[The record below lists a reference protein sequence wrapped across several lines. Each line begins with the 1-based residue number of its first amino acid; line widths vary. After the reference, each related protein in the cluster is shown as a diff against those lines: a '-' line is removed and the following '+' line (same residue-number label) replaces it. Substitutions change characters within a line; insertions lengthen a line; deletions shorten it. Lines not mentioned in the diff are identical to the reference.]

1 MKKKMELYLTK
12 NFEVAGSET
21 LKVYLKHGG
30 YKAAKKA
37 LKMKPEKIT
46 EEVKKSGLRGR
57 GGAGFPT
64 GLKWTF
70 MPKGNEKPKYIGCNC
85 DESEPGTFKDRQ
97 IIENEPHQLIEGLLI
112 AAYAMGIKACYIY
125 IRGEYTTQAEILQ
138 KAVDEAYKKKYLG
151 KKIFNSGFSCD
162 IYVHR
167 GAGAYICGEET
178 GLMESVEGKKGQ
190 PRKKPP
196 FPAGYGFWGNPTT
209 INNVETFCH
218 VPHIINKGADWFKK
232 IGTEKSTGNTI
243 FGISG
248 HVKKPG
254 TYELPMG
261 YNLKDLIFNVA
272 GGIRND
278 NELKAVIPGGSSTK
292 VLPASMVDVKM
303 DHDSLMQAGTS
314 LGTGAIIVM
323 DNTACMVRAGIGLSH
338 FYRHESC
345 GQCTNC
351 REGTAWLHQI
361 LVGIENGRGKM
372 EDIDLLEEISGNMEA
387 NTICALSD
395 AAAWPV
401 QGLIKHFRSEFEDHI
416 KSGKC
421 TCPESFEI

>member
-1 MKKKMELYLTK
+1 MELYLTK
-12 NFEVAGSET
+12 NFKKPKSQT
-21 LKVYLKHGG
+21 LDTYLKNGG
-30 YKAAKKA
+30 YKAAQKA
-37 LKMKPEKIT
+37 LKKMKPLEII

-64 GLKWTF
+64 GLKWSF
-70 MPKGNEKPKYIGCNC
+70 MPQGNKTPKYIGCNA

-97 IIENEPHQLIEGLLI
+97 ILESEPHQLIEGLVI
-112 AAYAMGIKACYIY
+112 GAYAMGVKACYIY
-125 IRGEYTTQAEILQ
+125 IRGEYVEQARTLQ
-138 KAVDEAYKKKYLG
+138 KAIDEAYKKNYLG
-151 KKIFNSGFSCD
+151 ENIFKSGFECD

-196 FPAGYGFWGNPTT
+196 FPAGFGLWGYPTT
-209 INNVETFCH
+209 INNVETFAH
-218 VPHIINKGADWFKK
+218 VPHIINNGANWFKK
-232 IGTEKSTGNTI
+232 IGTEKSAGNTI

-261 YNLKDLIFNVA
+261 YNLKDLIYKVA

-292 VLPASMVDVKM
+292 VLPADMVDVKM
-303 DHDSLMQAGTS
+303 DHDSLMQAGSS
-314 LGTGAIIVM
+314 LGTSSIIVM
-323 DNTACMVRAGIGLSH
+323 DNTTCMVRVGIVLSH

-361 LVGIENGRGKM
+361 LLGIEKGEGKM
-372 EDIDLLEEISGNMEA
+372 EDIDLLLNIAARMEGS
-387 NTICALSD
+387 TICALSD

-401 QGLIKHFRSEFEDHI
+401 QGLVNHFRNEFETHI
-416 KSGKC
+416 KKGKC
-421 TCPESFEI
+421 PCPESFEV

>member
-1 MKKKMELYLTK
+1 MELYLTK
-12 NFEVAGSET
+12 NFNTLHSEA
-21 LKVYLKHGG
+21 LKVYQKNGG
-30 YKAAKKA
+30 YSAAKKA
-37 LKMKPEKIT
+37 LKNMKPEEVT
-46 EEVKKSGLRGR
+46 EEIKKSGLRGR

-70 MPKGNEKPKYIGCNC
+70 MPKGNEKPKYIGCNS

-97 IIENEPHQLIEGLLI
+97 ILENEPHQLIEGLVI
-112 AAYAMGIKACYIY
+112 GAYAMGVKVCYIY
-125 IRGEYTTQAEILQ
+125 IRGEYVKQAETLQ
-138 KAVDEAYKKKYLG
+138 KAVDEAYKENYLG
-151 KKIFNSGFSCD
+151 KNIFNSGFACD
-162 IYVHR
+162 IYVYR

-218 VPHIINKGADWFKK
+218 VPHIINNGADWFKK
-232 IGTEKSTGNTI
+232 IGTVKSTGNTI
-243 FGISG
+243 FGVSG

-261 YNLKDLIFNVA
+261 YNLKDLIYKIA
-272 GGIRND
+272 GGIQND
-278 NELKAVIPGGSSTK
+278 KELKAVIPGGSSTK
-292 VLPASMVDVKM
+292 VLPADMIDVNM
-303 DHDSLMQAGTS
+303 DHDSLMKAGSS
-314 LGTGAIIVM
+314 LGTGAVIVM
-323 DNTACMVRAGIGLSH
+323 DNTACMVRVGIILSH

-361 LVGIENGRGKM
+361 LVGIENGHGKM
-372 EDIDLLEEISGNMEA
+372 EDIDLLLDVAGNMEA

-401 QGLIKHFRSEFEDHI
+401 QGLIKHFRNEFEDHI

-421 TCPESFEI
+421 TCQDSFEI

>member
-1 MKKKMELYLTK
+1 MELYLTK
-12 NFEVAGSET
+12 NFKTRDSKT
-21 LKVYLKHGG
+21 LKVYLKNGG
-30 YKAAKKA
+30 YEASKKV
-37 LKMKPEKIT
+37 LKKMKPEEVT
-46 EEVKKSGLRGR
+46 EEIKKSGLRGR

-70 MPKGNEKPKYIGCNC
+70 MPKGNEKPKYIGCNS

-97 IIENEPHQLIEGLLI
+97 IIENEPHQLIEGLII
-112 AAYAMGIKACYIY
+112 ASYAMGIKACYIY
-125 IRGEYTTQAEILQ
+125 IRGEYTIQAEILQ
-138 KAVDEAYKKKYLG
+138 KAVDEAYKENYLG
-151 KKIFNSGFSCD
+151 KNIFNSDFNCD

-232 IGTEKSTGNTI
+232 IGTEKSAGNTI

-261 YNLKDLIFNVA
+261 YNLKDLIFKTA

-292 VLPASMVDVKM
+292 ILPAAMVDVKM

-314 LGTGAIIVM
+314 LGTGAVVVM
-323 DNTACMVRAGIGLSH
+323 DNTTCMVRVGIVLSH

-351 REGTAWLHQI
+351 REGTAWMHQI
-361 LVGIENGRGKM
+361 LIAIENGRGKM
-372 EDIDLLEEISGNMEA
+372 EDIDLLLDVAGNMEA

>member
-1 MKKKMELYLTK
+1 
-12 NFEVAGSET
+12 
-21 LKVYLKHGG
+21 
-30 YKAAKKA
+30 
-37 LKMKPEKIT
+37 
-46 EEVKKSGLRGR
+46 
-57 GGAGFPT
+57 
-64 GLKWTF
+64 
-70 MPKGNEKPKYIGCNC
+70 MPKGNEKPKYIGCNS

-97 IIENEPHQLIEGLLI
+97 IIENEPHQLIEGLII
-112 AAYAMGIKACYIY
+112 ASYAMGIKACYIY
-125 IRGEYTTQAEILQ
+125 IRGEYTIQAEILQ
-138 KAVDEAYKKKYLG
+138 KAVDEAYKENYLG
-151 KKIFNSGFSCD
+151 KNIFNSDFNCD

-232 IGTEKSTGNTI
+232 IGTEKSAGNTI

-261 YNLKDLIFNVA
+261 YNLKDLIFKTA

-292 VLPASMVDVKM
+292 ILPAAMVDVKM

-314 LGTGAIIVM
+314 LGTGAVVVM
-323 DNTACMVRAGIGLSH
+323 DNTTCMVRVGIVLSH

-351 REGTAWLHQI
+351 REGTAWMHQI
-361 LVGIENGRGKM
+361 LIAIENGRGKM
-372 EDIDLLEEISGNMEA
+372 EDIDLLLDVAGNMEA

>member
-1 MKKKMELYLTK
+1 MELYLTK
-12 NFEVAGSET
+12 NFKTT
-21 LKVYLKHGG
+21 LPTLDAYLRNGG
-30 YKAAKKA
+30 YKAAHKA
-37 LKMKPEKIT
+37 LKKMKPVEII

-64 GLKWTF
+64 GLKWSF
-70 MPKGNEKPKYIGCNC
+70 MPQGKKALKYIGCNS

-97 IIENEPHQLIEGLLI
+97 ILENEPHQLIEGLI
-112 AAYAMGIKACYIY
+112 IGAYAMGVKACYIY
-125 IRGEYTTQAEILQ
+125 IRGEYVEQAQTLQ
-138 KAVDEAYKKKYLG
+138 KAIDEAYKKNYLG
-151 KKIFNSGFSCD
+151 KNILKSEFDCD

-196 FPAGYGFWGNPTT
+196 FPAGFGLWGHPTT
-209 INNVETFCH
+209 INNVETFAQ
-218 VPHIINKGADWFKK
+218 VPHIINNGADWFKK
-232 IGTEKSTGNTI
+232 IGTEKSAGNTI

-261 YNLKDLIFNVA
+261 YNLKDLIYKVA

-278 NELKAVIPGGSSTK
+278 NDLKAVIPGGSSTK
-292 VLPASMVDVKM
+292 VLPADLVDVKM

-314 LGTGAIIVM
+314 LGTSSVIVM
-323 DNTACMVRAGIGLSH
+323 DSTTCMVRVGIVLSH

-361 LVGIENGRGKM
+361 LLGIEKGEGKM
-372 EDIDLLEEISGNMEA
+372 EDIDLLLNIAGRMEGS
-387 NTICALSD
+387 TICALSD

-401 QGLIKHFRSEFEDHI
+401 QGLVKHFRKEFETHI
-416 KSGKC
+416 KKGKC
-421 TCPESFEI
+421 PCPESFEV

>member
-1 MKKKMELYLTK
+1 MELYLTK
-12 NFEVAGSET
+12 NFKTRDSKT
-21 LKVYLKHGG
+21 LKVYLKNGG
-30 YKAAKKA
+30 YEASKKV
-37 LKMKPEKIT
+37 LKKMKPEEVT
-46 EEVKKSGLRGR
+46 EEIKKSGLRGR

-70 MPKGNEKPKYIGCNC
+70 MPKGNEKPKYIGCNS

-97 IIENEPHQLIEGLLI
+97 IIENEPHQLIEGLII
-112 AAYAMGIKACYIY
+112 ASYAMGIKACYIY
-125 IRGEYTTQAEILQ
+125 IRGEYTIQAEILQ
-138 KAVDEAYKKKYLG
+138 KAVDEAYKENYLG
-151 KKIFNSGFSCD
+151 KNIFNSDFNCD

-232 IGTEKSTGNTI
+232 IGTEKSAGNTI

-261 YNLKDLIFNVA
+261 YNLKDLIFKTA

-292 VLPASMVDVKM
+292 ILPAAMVDVKM

-314 LGTGAIIVM
+314 LGTGAVVVM
-323 DNTACMVRAGIGLSH
+323 DNTTCMVRVGIVLSH

-351 REGTAWLHQI
+351 REGTAWMHQI
-361 LVGIENGRGKM
+361 LIAIENGRGKM
-372 EDIDLLEEISGNMEA
+372 EDIDLLLDVAGNMEA

-401 QGLIKHFRSEFEDHI
+401 QGLIKHFRNEFEDHI

>member
-1 MKKKMELYLTK
+1 MKLYLTK
-12 NFEVAGSET
+12 NFKTPNSKT
-21 LKVYLKHGG
+21 LKVYLKNGG
-30 YKAAKKA
+30 YEAFKKA
-37 LKMKPEKIT
+37 LKKMKPEKIT
-46 EEVKKSGLRGR
+46 EEIKKSGLRGR
-57 GGAGFPT
+57 GGAGFPA

-70 MPKGNEKPKYIGCNC
+70 MPKGNEKPKYIGCNS

-97 IIENEPHQLIEGLLI
+97 IIENEPHQLIEGLI
-112 AAYAMGIKACYIY
+112 IGAYAMGVKVCYIY
-125 IRGEYTTQAEILQ
+125 IRGEYTIQAEILQ
-138 KAVDEAYKKKYLG
+138 KTIDEAYKENYLG
-151 KKIFNSGFSCD
+151 KNILKSGFNCD

-218 VPHIINKGADWFKK
+218 VPHIINNGANWFKK

-261 YNLKDLIFNVA
+261 YNLKDLIFKIA

-292 VLPASMVDVKM
+292 VLPAGMIDVKM

-314 LGTGAIIVM
+314 LGTGAVIVM
-323 DNTACMVRAGIGLSH
+323 DNTSCMVRVGIVLSH

-351 REGTAWLHQI
+351 REGTAWMHQI
-361 LVGIENGRGKM
+361 LVAIENGRGKM
-372 EDIDLLEEISGNMEA
+372 EDIDLLLDIAGNMEA

-401 QGLIKHFRSEFEDHI
+401 QGLIKHFRGEFKDHI

-421 TCPESFEI
+421 TCSESFEI

>member
-1 MKKKMELYLTK
+1 MELYLTK
-12 NFEVAGSET
+12 NFKTRDSKT
-21 LKVYLKHGG
+21 LKVYLKNGG
-30 YKAAKKA
+30 YEASKKV
-37 LKMKPEKIT
+37 LKKMKPEEVT
-46 EEVKKSGLRGR
+46 EEIKKSGLRGR

-70 MPKGNEKPKYIGCNC
+70 MPKGNEKPKYIGCNS

-97 IIENEPHQLIEGLLI
+97 IIENEPHQLIEGLII
-112 AAYAMGIKACYIY
+112 ASYAMGIKACYIY
-125 IRGEYTTQAEILQ
+125 IRGEYTIQAEILQ
-138 KAVDEAYKKKYLG
+138 KAVDEAYKENYLG
-151 KKIFNSGFSCD
+151 KNIFNSDFNCD

-232 IGTEKSTGNTI
+232 IGTEKSAGNTI

-261 YNLKDLIFNVA
+261 YNLKDLIFKTA

-292 VLPASMVDVKM
+292 ILPADMVDVKM
-303 DHDSLMQAGTS
+303 DHDSLMQADTS
-314 LGTGAIIVM
+314 LGTGAVVVM
-323 DNTACMVRAGIGLSH
+323 DNTTCMVRVGIVLSH

-351 REGTAWLHQI
+351 REGTAWMHQI
-361 LVGIENGRGKM
+361 LIAIENGRGKM
-372 EDIDLLEEISGNMEA
+372 EDIDLLLDVAGNMEA

>member
-1 MKKKMELYLTK
+1 MELYLTK
-12 NFEVAGSET
+12 NFKKPKSQT
-21 LKVYLKHGG
+21 LDTYLKNGG
-30 YKAAKKA
+30 YKAAQKA
-37 LKMKPEKIT
+37 LKKMKPLEII

-64 GLKWTF
+64 GLKWSF
-70 MPKGNEKPKYIGCNC
+70 MPQGNKTPKYIGCNA

-97 IIENEPHQLIEGLLI
+97 ILESEPHQLIEGLVI
-112 AAYAMGIKACYIY
+112 GAYAMGVKACYIY
-125 IRGEYTTQAEILQ
+125 VRGEYVEQARTLQ
-138 KAVDEAYKKKYLG
+138 KAIDEAYKKNYLG
-151 KKIFNSGFSCD
+151 ENIFKSGFECD

-196 FPAGYGFWGNPTT
+196 FPAGFGLWGYPTT
-209 INNVETFCH
+209 INNVETFAQ
-218 VPHIINKGADWFKK
+218 VPHIINNGANWFKK
-232 IGTEKSTGNTI
+232 IGTEKSAGNTI

-261 YNLKDLIFNVA
+261 YNLKDLIYKVA

-314 LGTGAIIVM
+314 LGTGAVIVM
-323 DNTACMVRAGIGLSH
+323 DHTACMVRVGIILSH

-361 LVGIENGRGKM
+361 LVGIENGQGKM
-372 EDIDLLEEISGNMEA
+372 EDIDLLLDIAGKMEA
-387 NTICALSD
+387 STICALSD

-401 QGLIKHFRSEFEDHI
+401 QGLVKHFREEFEMHI
-416 KSGKC
+416 KKGKC
-421 TCPESFEI
+421 TCPESFEV

>member
-1 MKKKMELYLTK
+1 MKLYLTENFK
-12 NFEVAGSET
+12 NPNSET
-21 LKVYLKHGG
+21 LDAYLKSGG
-30 YKAAKKA
+30 YKAAEKA
-37 LKMKPEKIT
+37 LKKMKPTEII
-46 EEVKKSGLRGR
+46 EEVKNSGLRGR

-64 GLKWTF
+64 GLKWSF
-70 MPKGNEKPKYIGCNC
+70 MPKGNDKPNYIGCNS

-97 IIENEPHQLIEGLLI
+97 ILEFDPHQLVEGLI
-112 AAYAMGIKACYIY
+112 IGAYAMGVKACYIY
-125 IRGEYTTQAEILQ
+125 VRGEYVKQAKILQ
-138 KAVDEAYKKKYLG
+138 NAIDEAYKNNYLG
-151 KKIFNSGFSCD
+151 KNIMESGFDCE

-196 FPAGYGFWGNPTT
+196 FPAGYGLWGFPTT
-209 INNVETFCH
+209 INNVETFAQ
-218 VPHIINKGADWFKK
+218 VPHIINKGADWLKK

-261 YNLKDLIFNVA
+261 YNLKDLIYKVA

-278 NELKAVIPGGSSTK
+278 HELKAIIPGGSSTK
-292 VLPASMVDVKM
+292 VIPASMVDVKM

-314 LGTGAIIVM
+314 LGTGAVIVM
-323 DNTACMVRAGIGLSH
+323 DHTTCMVRVGIVLSH

-361 LVGIENGRGKM
+361 LVGIENGQGKM
-372 EDIDLLEEISGNMEA
+372 EDIDLLLDIAGNMEA
-387 NTICALSD
+387 STICALSD

-401 QGLIKHFRSEFEDHI
+401 QGLVKHFREEFETHI
-416 KSGKC
+416 KTGKC
-421 TCPESFEI
+421 TCPESFEV

>member
-1 MKKKMELYLTK
+1 MELYLTK
-12 NFEVAGSET
+12 NFDKPGSET
-21 LKVYLKHGG
+21 LDGYIKNGG
-30 YKAAKKA
+30 FKAAQKA
-37 LKMKPEKIT
+37 LNKMKPEEII

-64 GLKWTF
+64 GLKWSF
-70 MPKGNEKPKYIGCNC
+70 MPKSSDKPKYIGCNS

-97 IIENEPHQLIEGLLI
+97 IIGNEPHQLIEGLI
-112 AAYAMGIKACYIY
+112 IGAYAMGIKACYIY
-125 IRGEYTTQAEILQ
+125 IRGEYATEAKILQ
-138 KAVDEAYKKKYLG
+138 KAIDETYDKKYLG
-151 KKIFNSGFSCD
+151 KNIFKSGFDCD

-196 FPAGYGFWGNPTT
+196 FPAGFGLWGAPTT
-209 INNVETFCH
+209 INNVETFAQ
-218 VPHIINKGADWFKK
+218 VPHIINNGADWLKK

-243 FGISG
+243 FGVSG

-261 YNLKDLIFNVA
+261 HNLKDIIYNVC

-292 VLPASMVDVKM
+292 VLPASMIDVKM
-303 DHDSLMQAGTS
+303 DHDSLMGAGTS
-314 LGTGAIIVM
+314 LGTGGIMVM
-323 DNTACMVRAGIGLSH
+323 DNTTCMVRVGIVLSH
-338 FYRHESC
+338 FYRHETC

-361 LVGIENGRGKM
+361 LVGIENGRGKK
-372 EDIDLLEEISGNMEA
+372 EEIDLLLEVAGNMEG

-395 AAAWPV
+395 AAAWPI
-401 QGLIKHFRSEFEDHI
+401 QGLIKHFRGEFEEHI
-416 KSGKC
+416 KKGRC
-421 TCPESFEI
+421 TCPDSFEV